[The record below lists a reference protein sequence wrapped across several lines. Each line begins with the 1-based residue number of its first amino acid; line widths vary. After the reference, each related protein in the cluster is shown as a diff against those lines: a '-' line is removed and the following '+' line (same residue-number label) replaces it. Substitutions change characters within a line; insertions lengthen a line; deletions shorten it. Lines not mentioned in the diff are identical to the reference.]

1 MMKEKLSFGLM
12 LISIFGLTVFLGLW
26 LRKSFLEEQ
35 ENLKTALAFEVI
47 KASSELKDSLIF
59 NYQTDDSLKQIKTLI
74 KHRIGYSAH
83 DTVDGMIDRQIIR
96 KSTTITGL
104 DSSSVKLSR
113 AILIDTTFV
122 ISENT
127 RQQNTQFKA
136 FDWQSMLKD
145 SSKQGAKTIKI
156 IASIDTMV
164 KDQDINLFLNSPNF
178 AVKKDLLNDY
188 DQSTWSIIKLILPQ
202 ILFSIV
208 LLSAVCLA
216 FWFFYKSNKELRQ
229 LTEMKSS
236 FISNMTHELKTPI
249 ATVAVAIEALQN
261 FELHKDQKRSKEYLE
276 ISQNELT
283 RLSIL
288 VDKVMNFNQ
297 LELNKDLF
305 HYENVDLS
313 LILAQVVESM
323 SLNIKSFNVELQ
335 IEKIGTD
342 FHVKGDQ
349 LHLTN
354 AIFNLFDNAIK
365 YGGSTPKITINL
377 EAQDS

>member
-1 MMKEKLSFGLM
+1 M
-12 LISIFGLTVFLGLW
+12 
-26 LRKSFLEEQ
+26 
-35 ENLKTALAFEVI
+35 
-47 KASSELKDSLIF
+47 
-59 NYQTDDSLKQIKTLI
+59 
-74 KHRIGYSAH
+74 
-83 DTVDGMIDRQIIR
+83 
-96 KSTTITGL
+96 
-104 DSSSVKLSR
+104 SR

-377 EAQDS
+377 EAQDSQVVFTIKDSGIGIPEMYLNKIFDKFFRVPTGDLHNHKGHGLGLSYVQQVVAKHGGQISVQSKEGIGSTFLIKLPKNG